1 MMMNVVATYR
11 FLCNTARNAEG
22 NSMNLN
28 TTMKKLQRAIL
39 YTGLVIKIGTS
50 QFYSPEQGRM
60 ITMWILSTPTL
71 QNGRNGWR
79 MRDYEI
85 LRTASAVE
93 AVKCLA
99 EIWEQTK
106 EWE

>member
-1 MMMNVVATYR
+1 
-11 FLCNTARNAEG
+11 
-22 NSMNLN
+22 MNLN

-39 YTGLVIKIGTS
+39 STGLVIKIGTS

-79 MRDYEI
+79 KGEYEI
-85 LRTASAVE
+85 LRSASVME
-93 AVKCLA
+93 VVKCLA
-99 EIWEQTK
+99 EIWEEVKTWK
-106 EWE
+106 KAN

>member
-1 MMMNVVATYR
+1 
-11 FLCNTARNAEG
+11 
-22 NSMNLN
+22 MNLN
-28 TTMKKLQRAIL
+28 TTTKKLQRAIL
-39 YTGLVIKIGTS
+39 STGLVIKIGTS

-85 LRTASAVE
+85 LRSASAAEV
-93 AVKCLA
+93 VKCLA
-99 EIWEQTK
+99 DMWEQTK
-106 EWE
+106 EWRNE

>member
-1 MMMNVVATYR
+1 
-11 FLCNTARNAEG
+11 
-22 NSMNLN
+22 MNLN
-28 TTMKKLQRAIL
+28 LTPKKLQCAIL
-39 YTGLVIKIGTS
+39 STGLVVKIGTS

-71 QNGRNGWR
+71 QETRNGWR

-93 AVKCLA
+93 TVKCLA
-99 EIWEQTK
+99 DIWEQIK
-106 EWE
+106 EWKINEGIGSL

>member
-1 MMMNVVATYR
+1 MNP
-11 FLCNTARNAEG
+11 
-22 NSMNLN
+22 N
-28 TTMKKLQRAIL
+28 TTIKKLQRAIL
-39 YTGLVIKIGTS
+39 SIGLVIKIGTS

-85 LRTASAVE
+85 LRTPSAVE

-99 EIWEQTK
+99 DVWEQVK
-106 EWE
+106 KWRKA

>member
-1 MMMNVVATYR
+1 
-11 FLCNTARNAEG
+11 
-22 NSMNLN
+22 MNLSSI
-28 TTMKKLQRAIL
+28 MKKLQRAIL
-39 YTGLVIKIGTS
+39 QTRLVIKISTS
-50 QFYSPEQGRM
+50 QFYSEEQGRM

-93 AVKCLA
+93 TVKCLE

-106 EWE
+106 EWKLEK

>member
-1 MMMNVVATYR
+1 
-11 FLCNTARNAEG
+11 
-22 NSMNLN
+22 MNLYL
-28 TTMKKLQRAIL
+28 TLKKLQRAIL
-39 YTGLVIKIGTS
+39 STGLVVKIGTS
-50 QFYSPEQGRM
+50 QFYSPEQERM

-71 QNGRNGWR
+71 QETRNGWR

-99 EIWEQTK
+99 DIWEQTK
-106 EWE
+106 GWKDERNIIPSEADR

>member
-1 MMMNVVATYR
+1 
-11 FLCNTARNAEG
+11 
-22 NSMNLN
+22 MNLSSI
-28 TTMKKLQRAIL
+28 MKKLQRAIL
-39 YTGLVIKIGTS
+39 QTRLVIKISTS
-50 QFYSPEQGRM
+50 QFYGEEHGRM

-85 LRTASAVE
+85 LRTASAVK
-93 AVKCLA
+93 AVKCLE

-106 EWE
+106 GWKND

>member
-1 MMMNVVATYR
+1 
-11 FLCNTARNAEG
+11 
-22 NSMNLN
+22 MNLN

-39 YTGLVIKIGTS
+39 FERRAILSTGLVIKIGTS
-50 QFYSPEQGRM
+50 QFYSPEQERM

-85 LRTASAVE
+85 LRAASAVE
-93 AVKCLA
+93 AVKCMA
-99 EIWEQTK
+99 DVWEQVK
-106 EWE
+106 EWK

>member
-1 MMMNVVATYR
+1 
-11 FLCNTARNAEG
+11 
-22 NSMNLN
+22 
-28 TTMKKLQRAIL
+28 
-39 YTGLVIKIGTS
+39 
-50 QFYSPEQGRM
+50 M

-106 EWE
+106 GWEKDEH

>member
-1 MMMNVVATYR
+1 
-11 FLCNTARNAEG
+11 
-22 NSMNLN
+22 MNLN
-28 TTMKKLQRAIL
+28 SIMRKLQRAIL
-39 YTGLVIKIGTS
+39 QKGLVIKIGST
-50 QFYSPEQGRM
+50 QFYSAEQGRM

-85 LRTASAVE
+85 LKTASAVE

-99 EIWEQTK
+99 EIWEEVKTWK
-106 EWE
+106 N